1 MIVFCMIYYF
11 SNGKFGVNLWTLVA
25 HLLLDMELTVFL
37 YYQIPGVWICFN
49 KVRI

>member
-25 HLLLDMELTVFL
+25 HLLLPMETIVFL
-37 YYQIPGVWICFN
+37 YYQLLGV
-49 KVRI
+49 